1 MDIEKKMKNTT
12 IQGGH
17 MHTVGSYA
25 TCLGSE
31 QTTKAC
37 SSFITN
43 TVVLWRAGNSSR
55 DAKKGD

>member
-1 MDIEKKMKNTT
+1 
-12 IQGGH
+12 